1 APADPQ
7 QTAALASDLHIPEP
21 LAAILVQRG
30 LAAPEHAK
38 AFLRPDLE
46 RLSDPRAWADMP
58 RAVELIVAAVRS
70 GAPILVHGDY
80 DVDGQCGA
88 ALLTRVL
95 SSVGGRAHAFVPH
108 RLRDGYDFGPA
119 GLAEARRVGA
129 GLIITCD
136 CGITAVEAVRAAR
149 AAGIDVIITDHHLP
163 GDELPPASA
172 VLDPRRADCPSEDKE
187 LCGTGV
193 AFKLAQALVPTLGVS
208 PHLPLHFLDLVALA
222 TVADVVPLTG
232 ENRILVRHGLKLLAQ
247 SHWTGVR
254 ALVETAGLT
263 GKPIKSGHVGF
274 ILAPRLNAAGRIGDA
289 NDGLRL
295 LLSDDPQEAAAIAR
309 ELETLN
315 ARRQALDQRILDE
328 AVELAERVLQPDDR
342 ALVLAADAWHPG
354 VIGIVASR
362 LVERYGRP
370 TFLIGWEEGSE
381 VGRGSGRS
389 GPRER
394 RAGEADSLPRAV
406 RSRQSSPGVRRAP
419 GPRGRC
425 AACRDEP
432 PALHA
437 GRRVGGAPRD
447 RVPMGRRDPRPL
459 ARGAAGRR
467 LPPGARRVAGADDAA
482 GAGGGDGAE
491 RMNAER
497 GRRNAEQ
504 TLTLPFRVPRS
515 HFRVGKGA
523 GQGMIRIIAGDF
535 KGRRLKTPSSDAV
548 RPTGD
553 RVREAWFS
561 ILQRP
566 LRGARVLDLFA
577 GSGALGLE
585 ALSRGAVSADFVEI
599 HRLALSSLKANITL
613 LKVDDRTVVH
623 RVDALA
629 FAEHL
634 HAGQYDVA
642 FADPPYAGGQAARL
656 VALFRV
662 NPFARIISIEHPA
675 NQPIPGDDTRRYGDT
690 AVTFIYAP

>member
-1 APADPQ
+1 MIPARWAVAAPADPQ

-328 AVELAERVLQPDDR
+328 AVELAERVLRPEDR

-389 GPRER
+389 IAGFDLHAALHRVGHHLEKYGGHTMAAGLTVRRER
-394 RAGEADSLPRAV
+394 YEAFRVAFLAVAGELLHPDDLVPAQRVDLELPLGLVSDELEKLIRYLEPCGPGNPAPVFGVRQARAV
-406 RSRQSSPGVRRAP
+406 
-419 GPRGRC
+419 
-425 AACRDEP
+425 
-432 PALHA
+432 
-437 GRRVGGAPRD
+437 
-447 RVPMGRRDPRPL
+447 
-459 ARGAAGRR
+459 
-467 LPPGARRVAGADDAA
+467 GARRVGTNHLRFTLDDASGVLPA
-482 GAGGGDGAE
+482 IAFQWADAIPDHWLAE
-491 RMNAER
+491 R
-497 GRRNAEQ
+497 
-504 TLTLPFRVPRS
+504 L
-515 HFRVGKGA
+515 
-523 GQGMIRIIAGDF
+523 
-535 KGRRLKTPSSDAV
+535 
-548 RPTGD
+548 
-553 RVREAWFS
+553 
-561 ILQRP
+561 
-566 LRGARVLDLFA
+566 
-577 GSGALGLE
+577 
-585 ALSRGAVSADFVEI
+585 
-599 HRLALSSLKANITL
+599 
-613 LKVDDRTVVH
+613 
-623 RVDALA
+623 
-629 FAEHL
+629 
-634 HAGQYDVA
+634 DVA
-642 FADPPYAGGQAARL
+642 FRLERDEWQGRTTLQAR
-656 VALFRV
+656 VA
-662 NPFARIISIEHPA
+662 AM
-675 NQPIPGDDTRRYGDT
+675 
-690 AVTFIYAP
+690 APSE